1 MVSVTPSS
9 LPSACT
15 KVVLPAPRSPER
27 ATTVAVFLVF
37 SFFNTSAAS
46 CGKAESRTF
55 CIAYNIA
62 YMVVFADDE
71 QQKRLDF
78 LRKREEEELAQV
90 LSGKYGVEYI
100 DLSLVAVNVDA
111 LRVIT
116 EAEAKDAEAA
126 AFGRVGKKLSV
137 AVRAP
142 ENPKVKILAAKLH
155 DMGYDV
161 TLFMCSKA
169 SLDRAYQRYADL
181 SYATETKAGVFEL
194 SNEELEQ
201 LLAKV
206 SSLQDVGKLIQEAVE
221 LKRAYRITRV
231 LEVILAGAL
240 ALGAS
245 DVHFEPEEKAMRLR
259 YRLEGEAQDGRFS
272 IKIKGDEIELR
283 TSVLP
288 GNYAE
293 TVVLRILNPKA
304 IGVELE
310 QLGLEE
316 KLRTKLEKE
325 IQKPNGMILT
335 TGPTGSGKTTTL
347 YAFLRKVNK
356 PETKIIT
363 IEDPIEYHLQGLVQT
378 QVDKKTYT
386 FANGLRSALRQ
397 DPDIIMVGEIRDG
410 EVAETAINAALTCHL
425 VFSTLHTN
433 NAAGSFPRL
442 IDLGVDEK
450 VLSSAIIAAL
460 AQRLVRKLCV
470 CKIEGVPT
478 PEEQKNIDK
487 YATTIVDRALVP
499 PDTKKVW
506 LPKPDGCEI
515 CHGRG
520 YKGRIAIFEAVF
532 MDSAIETILRT
543 KPSEREI
550 FQAARVQGIP
560 SMQEDG
566 IIKVLRGVT
575 SMEELKRVV
584 DLDTQ

>member
-1 MVSVTPSS
+1 
-9 LPSACT
+9 
-15 KVVLPAPRSPER
+15 
-27 ATTVAVFLVF
+27 
-37 SFFNTSAAS
+37 
-46 CGKAESRTF
+46 
-55 CIAYNIA
+55 
-62 YMVVFADDE
+62 MVVFADEE

-90 LSGKYGVEYI
+90 LSGKYGVQYV

-142 ENPKVKILAAKLH
+142 ENPKVKILAAKLTEL
-155 DMGYDV
+155 GYDV
-161 TLFMCSKA
+161 TLYMCSKA
-169 SLDRAYQRYADL
+169 SLERAYQRYADL

-206 SSLQDVGKLIQEAVE
+206 TSLSDISKLIQEAVE
-221 LKRAYRITRV
+221 LKRAYRITRI
-231 LEVILAGAL
+231 LEVILAGGL
-240 ALGAS
+240 ATGAS
-245 DVHFEPEEKAMRLR
+245 DIHFEAEEASVRLR
-259 YRLEGEAQDGRFS
+259 YRLDGILVDVLNFDHETYRLALSRMKLLSGLKLNVTGEAQDGRFS

-283 TSVLP
+283 TSILP

-293 TVVLRILNPKA
+293 TLVLRILNPKA

-316 KLRTKLEKE
+316 KLRLKIEKE

-347 YAFLRKVNK
+347 YAFLRKINK

-410 EVAETAINAALTCHL
+410 EVAQTAINAALTGHL

-433 NAAGSFPRL
+433 DAAGSFPRL

-470 CKIEGVPT
+470 CKIEGT
-478 PEEQKNIDK
+478 ATLEEQKNIDK
-487 YATTIVDRALVP
+487 YVATIVDRALVP

-506 LPKPDGCEI
+506 LPKQGGCEV

-550 FQAARVQGIP
+550 FQAARPQGIP